1 MYETLSTLPPDP
13 ILGLIGSYCADDN
26 PRKVDLGAG
35 VYRDASGHT
44 PIPDAVKSAEQRWL
58 AGETSKGYLGQVG
71 VAGCNEAIERFLFG
85 ADHPARRDG
94 RVRTVQTPG
103 GSGALSVAGGLIHR
117 AGTQPRLLVS
127 DPTWDN
133 HVPLLSSA
141 GLELSRYR
149 YYDYAEDRLDFD
161 GMCEALRSVARG
173 TPVLM
178 HGCCHNPGGADLSD
192 EQWKTVADIA
202 LETGFLPFIDIAY
215 HGLARVPDQDAFG
228 IRLLAERLPELL
240 VAYSCSK
247 NFGLYRD
254 RCGAISVVGATASE
268 ADAALSHVLSVAR
281 AMYSMPP
288 THGPG
293 IVMGVLEDPALR
305 DSWLA
310 DLATMRER
318 LAAMRQ
324 GLSAALAA
332 RGTERDFSYI
342 ARQFGMFS
350 FLGLDEAQVTALREA
365 YSIYV
370 VPSSRISVTGLS
382 PDNIDYVAD
391 AIAAVL

>member
-1 MYETLSTLPPDP
+1 MYETLATLAPDP
-13 ILGLIGSYCADDN
+13 ILGLIGSYRADEN
-26 PRKVDLGAG
+26 PDKVDLGAG
-35 VYRDASGHT
+35 VFRDASGHT
-44 PIPDAVKSAEQRWL
+44 PIPAAVKIAEQRWL
-58 AGETSKGYLGQVG
+58 ESETTKGYLGQAG
-71 VAGCNEAIERFLFG
+71 VAGFNDAIESFLFG

-103 GSGALSVAGGLIHR
+103 GSGALSVAAGLIR
-117 AGTQPRLLVS
+117 RTDPQARLLVS
-127 DPTWDN
+127 EPTWDN

-141 GLELSRYR
+141 GLELARYR
-149 YYDYAEDRLDFD
+149 YYDYSGNALDFA
-161 GMCEALRSVARG
+161 GMCEALSAVPRG
-173 TPVLM
+173 TPVLL
-178 HGCCHNPGGADLSD
+178 HGCCHNPCGADLSP
-192 EQWKTVADIA
+192 EQWDKVADIA
-202 LETGFLPFIDIAY
+202 LKTGFLPFIDIAY
-215 HGLARVPDQDAFG
+215 HGLALDPDQDAYG
-228 IRLLAERLPELL
+228 VRLLAERLPEIL

-254 RCGAISVVGATASE
+254 RCGAISVVGASARD

-293 IVMGVLEDPALR
+293 IVLGVLEDAELR

-310 DLATMRER
+310 DLVAMRER
-318 LAAMRQ
+318 LTAMRV

-332 RGTERDFSYI
+332 RSTDRDFGYI

-350 FLGLDEAQVTALREA
+350 FLGLDEQQVQQLRER

-370 VPSSRISVTGLS
+370 VPSSRMSVTGL
-382 PDNIDYVAD
+382 NAGNLDYVAD